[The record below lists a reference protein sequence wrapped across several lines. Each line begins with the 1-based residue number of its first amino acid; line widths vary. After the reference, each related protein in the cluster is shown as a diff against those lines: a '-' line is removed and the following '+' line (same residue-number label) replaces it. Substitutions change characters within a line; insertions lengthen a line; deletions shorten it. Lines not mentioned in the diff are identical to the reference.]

1 LSEEEEKAED
11 EKRSGGKPLPLTWRD
26 YIALSIAALE
36 TVLAP
41 LIVVAVLLFV
51 IALIVTGHL

>member
-1 LSEEEEKAED
+1 MEEKD
-11 EKRSGGKPLPLTWRD
+11 KQGGKPLPLTWRD

-41 LIVVAVLLFV
+41 LIIVVVIIFV
-51 IALIVTGHL
+51 VALIVTGHL